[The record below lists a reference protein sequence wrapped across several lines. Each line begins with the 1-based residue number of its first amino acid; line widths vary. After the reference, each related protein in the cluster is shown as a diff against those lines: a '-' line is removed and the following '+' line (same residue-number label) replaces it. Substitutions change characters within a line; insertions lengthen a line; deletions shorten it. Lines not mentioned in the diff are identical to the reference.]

1 MNHSDEA
8 AAVLRGFVERI
19 RELDAVTHEISR
31 ELRGVYLEAK
41 SSGFNIRALKQIA
54 RSHPDEARGD
64 AGAALAYLRVLG
76 GDALAQ
82 RLGKEELDTDE
93 KAHRAWSYATQH
105 ETDIPKLRDRMD
117 ELERKF
123 TALVDFVNRNMAKN
137 DGQPRGA

>member
-82 RLGKEELDTDE
+82 RLGKEDLGTVLFGTDRWPSDMALDD
-93 KAHRAWSYATQH
+93 
-105 ETDIPKLRDRMD
+105 
-117 ELERKF
+117 LE
-123 TALVDFVNRNMAKN
+123 
-137 DGQPRGA
+137 